1 MFFFFVAVEVSNN
14 ITYQHAVPYIYLYI
28 LLRKARVLFYMNVY
42 ICMNI
47 YEYEKYICICM
58 EIVQYFCMYIAMF
71 SVFLLFLL
79 WSVRFQVRTLM
90 YIWCIYVGQLVDNLW
105 EKRMESILNVT
116 YVLTYVYIFIRDK
129 LHCFIYMFSLHQKEK
144 NRQRCSIPLLFL
156 SDLE

>member
-14 ITYQHAVPYIYLYI
+14 ITYQHAVPYIFIHIVKEGTSVVLHECVYMYEYI
-28 LLRKARVLFYMNVY
+28 WIR
-42 ICMNI
+42 NI
-47 YEYEKYICICM
+47 YKY
-58 EIVQYFCMYIAMF
+58 MYGNCTVFLHVAMF